1 MKRSHAAA
9 WMCVAALCCTFSAAA
24 FQDEAPMVAR
34 IEKAVNDAEYRVSP
48 TARWSKASSGSILT
62 AGSEIRTK
70 ETDFVMIRFMDGSKM
85 AVRPHTHIRILGDI
99 SGNSTLN
106 RGVLIER
113 GRAVL
118 NITRQEEQFRVNSP
132 VSTTLIRRG
141 EVGMSFD
148 PVENRATLAIAT
160 GQAEV
165 RGTEQDCN
173 VVVEAGHSAT
183 IDSSGCRV
191 D

>member
-1 MKRSHAAA
+1 MKRSLAAA
-9 WMCVAALCCTFSAAA
+9 WTFLAAFCFTFSAGA

-34 IEKAVNDAEYRVSP
+34 IERAVNDTEYRVSP
-48 TARWSKASSGSILT
+48 TARWSKAPSGSVLT

-70 ETDFVMIRFMDGSKM
+70 ETGFVMIRFADGSKM
-85 AVRPHTHIRILGDI
+85 AVRPHTHLRILGDI
-99 SGNSTLN
+99 SGNTTLN

-118 NITRQEEQFRVNSP
+118 IITRQEEQFRISSP
-132 VSTTLIRRG
+132 VSIALIRSG
-141 EVGMSFD
+141 EAAMSFD
-148 PVENRATLAIAT
+148 PVANKATLSIAT

-165 RGTEQDCN
+165 RGTQQDCT

-183 IDSSGCRV
+183 IDNSGCRV
-191 D
+191 E